1 MTLRSLLFWSHL
13 VSGVVAGSIILI
25 MSATGVLLTYEKQ
38 MVAWADRSARVVATV
53 GTARLPM
60 SELAARVRASHDGG
74 ALTAIV
80 MPRAADAPALVTVR
94 QTAWLVD
101 PYSGA
106 TIGESAPR
114 LRRFFRA
121 VTEWHRYLA
130 VSGSGR
136 PNARAVTGWANFLF
150 LFMVMSGAYLW
161 WPRQWSAR
169 HVKAVTLFN
178 SRLAGRARDFNWHNT
193 IGFWCCVP
201 LFFVVIS
208 AMPISF
214 PWANALVYRLAGEKP
229 PAQAAPRPPTTAPQR
244 TGEAN
249 TFAGLDAAWA
259 RAGEQVADWRTITL
273 RLPAEPRAPLVFT
286 IDRGGAGQ
294 PQYRGTF
301 TADRATGEAIRWEP
315 FEAQSPGRRI
325 RSISR
330 FLHTGEVL
338 GIAGQTIAGVAS
350 LGAVVLVW
358 TGLALSY
365 RRFFSRSR
373 ARQQR
378 DAAAA

>member
-1 MTLRSLLFWSHL
+1 MTLRPLLFWSHL
-13 VSGVVAGSIILI
+13 VSGIAAGSIILI

-38 MVAWADRSARVVATV
+38 MVAWADRGARVAAANET
-53 GTARLPM
+53 GRLPM
-60 SELAARVRASHDGG
+60 SELVARVRASHDGA

-94 QTAWLVD
+94 QTTWLID

-106 TIGESAPR
+106 TLGESAPR
-114 LRRFFRA
+114 LRRFFRS

-130 VSGSGR
+130 VSGTGR
-136 PNARAVTGWANFLF
+136 PGARAVTGWANFLF
-150 LFMVMSGAYLW
+150 LFMVVSGAYLW
-161 WPRQWSAR
+161 WPRQWTAR

-178 SRLAGRARDFNWHNT
+178 RRLGGKARDFNWHNT
-193 IGFWCCVP
+193 IGFWCSVP

-214 PWANALVYRLAGEKP
+214 PWANALVYRLVGEAP
-229 PAQAAPRPPTTAPQR
+229 PPQAAARPANTPQPG
-244 TGEAN
+244 GEAQ

-259 RAGEQVADWRTITL
+259 RAEEQVAGWRTITL
-273 RLPAEPRAPLVFT
+273 RLPADARAPLVFT

-301 TADRATGEAIRWEP
+301 TADRSTGEPIRWEP

-325 RSISR
+325 RSVSR

-338 GIAGQTIAGVAS
+338 GIAGQTIAGLAS

-358 TGLALSY
+358 TGLALSC

-373 ARQQR
+373 ARQQQR

>member
-1 MTLRSLLFWSHL
+1 MTPRSLLFWPHL
-13 VSGVVAGSIILI
+13 VSGVLAGAVILT
-25 MSATGVLLTYEKQ
+25 MSVTGVLLTYEKQ
-38 MVAWADRSARVVATV
+38 MVAWADRGVRVEPAA
-53 GTARLPM
+53 GTNRLPM
-60 SELAARVRASHDGG
+60 GALLSRVQASHDG
-74 ALTAIV
+74 AVPTAIV
-80 MPRAADAPALVTVR
+80 MPSAATAPALITIR
-94 QTAWLVD
+94 QTIWRVD

-130 VSGSGR
+130 VSGAGR
-136 PNARAVTGWANFLF
+136 PNARAVTGSANVLF
-150 LFMVMSGAYLW
+150 LFMVVSGVFLW
-161 WPRQWSAR
+161 WPRQWTAR
-169 HVKAVTLFN
+169 HLRAVTLFD
-178 SRLAGRARDFNWHNT
+178 SRLAGKARDFNWHNT

-201 LFFVVIS
+201 LFFVVIG

-214 PWANALVYRLAGEKP
+214 PWANALVYRLVGEAPPP
-229 PAQAAPRPPTTAPQR
+229 PAAPPRTAAQPPPAID
-244 TGEAN
+244 A
-249 TFAGLDAAWA
+249 FAGLDAAWA
-259 RAGEQVADWRTITL
+259 RAEAQVADWRTITL
-273 RLPAEPRAPLVFT
+273 RLPTETRAPFVFT
-286 IDRGGAGQ
+286 IDRGTAGQ

-301 TADRATGEAIRWEP
+301 TADRATGNPIRWEP
-315 FEAQSPGRRI
+315 FESQSLGRRI
-325 RSISR
+325 RSITR

-338 GIAGQTIAGVAS
+338 GIPGQAIAGLAS